1 MEGMSAAGGYKLMNN
16 VCLCVGNYAHNPFYV
31 KFLDISLYSI
41 EELCYYFLERVYLLD
56 DSVVSAELVAW
67 IRNECGLGKLADELD
82 IYVRKHV
89 SVSAF
94 VTTILEWTGIY
105 DAGTVKRV
113 ERILKEQSSL
123 TTTQRY
129 KKRAEY
135 LYQQGRFRQALSI
148 YSELVDYLP
157 ATDYTGRALMYYNM
171 ASIYAMD
178 FAYEEAAGLYYRS
191 YTYNPDSQTRLAYI
205 LAKKMLLSDYAFGS
219 FKRENPE
226 WEQDFGQ
233 ADELLRAAQEKWEY
247 SKERQLVTE
256 IEGLRSSVDREG
268 YHKRMGDLVEQLKKD
283 YRRQTKE

>member
-1 MEGMSAAGGYKLMNN
+1 MNN
-16 VCLCVGNYAHNPFYV
+16 VYLCVGKYAQKPYYV

-41 EELCYYFLERVYLLD
+41 EELCYYFLERVHLLD
-56 DSVVSAELVAW
+56 DSVVSAELVEW
-67 IRNECGLGKLADELD
+67 IRKECELAELADELD
-82 IYVRKHV
+82 VYVRKHV

-94 VTTILEWTGIY
+94 VTTILERTGMY

-123 TTTQRY
+123 TTVQRY

-135 LYQQGRFRQALSI
+135 LYQQGRFRQALAI
-148 YSELVDYLP
+148 YSELADHLS
-157 ATDYTGRALMYYNM
+157 ATDDTGKALMYYNM

-191 YTYNPDSQTRLAYI
+191 YMLNPSGQTRLAYI
-205 LAKKMLLSDYAFGS
+205 LAKKMSLSDYAFGN

-226 WEQDFGQ
+226 WEQDF
-233 ADELLRAAQEKWEY
+233 LRADALLLSAQGKWEV
-247 SKERQLVTE
+247 SKERQLVME
-256 IEGLRSSVDREG
+256 IEELRASVDREG
-268 YHKRMGDLVEQLKKD
+268 YHKRMEALIEQLKKD